1 MVQTS
6 RMSVGRFNSD
16 SPAFKIYIHS
26 FLNPPDGIYTLK
38 IYEVTVI
45 RKQTF
50 VLEIPVND
58 DQDGMDAYQKIN
70 MKDVG
75 YCVADEQITW
85 DAKEK

>member
-1 MVQTS
+1 
-6 RMSVGRFNSD
+6 
-16 SPAFKIYIHS
+16 
-26 FLNPPDGIYTLK
+26 LK

-70 MKDVG
+70 MEDVE

-85 DAKEK
+85 EAEEK